1 MDAREPDPGF
11 RYWAFVS
18 YSHQDESWGR
28 WLHRALESWRLPQ
41 GLVGAPIA
49 AGVVPARLAP
59 VFRDRDELP
68 TATDLGQTVSEA
80 LRQSWSLVVVCSPAA
95 AASRWVNEEV
105 RAFQRLGRGDRI
117 HCLLVAGEGNDP
129 TPCFPPALREAAGF
143 GEPVAADVRR
153 GGDGRSAARLK
164 LVAGILGLPYD
175 RLVQRD
181 HQRSYRR
188 VVAFAAAAVFAL
200 AVLATFTLVTLSSR
214 REAEAQRGHA
224 EGLVEF
230 MLGDLRRKLEPE
242 GKLATLDAVGKEAL
256 AYYAAQDPASLDADA
271 LARRARA
278 LHQIGEVADQRGQLD
293 DALAVFRQAADSTAE
308 LLARDPDN
316 SQRIFDHAQS
326 VYWVGVIAYQ
336 RGQYASAETAFRDYK
351 RLASR
356 LVEMDPDDVRWL
368 TETSYADS
376 NLGTLLKASG
386 RTDEAAQLFEEALAT
401 AKVVADR
408 SPADVKLRFEL
419 AQAHAWLADAR
430 AEQGQLGDAQ
440 DQREAEVAIYEQIL
454 ATDTHNRDAQ
464 DGLLV
469 AERELGQLAMNRGRT
484 ALAVMQLQRATA
496 LADVLLQ
503 SDRENTTFLD
513 HASSAHVDLATALG
527 VTGQFRQAKAEA
539 SRARSLA
546 TSLVG
551 RDPTVIGWQVRLG
564 KSLLAQATLDGKDD
578 ALDSLRVIQGVLQ
591 RLDALGSAQ
600 REDRQARLL
609 YAHCLLAIADRQ
621 ATLGDTAQ
629 ARRDRQEAVA
639 TIGRVH
645 ALKGPEADAMLAV
658 ALVAL
663 DRGAEAAPLMRHLA
677 AIGYREPSFERFA
690 VTFNHAADAPTEQ
703 ASLLKGG

>member
-129 TPCFPPALREAAGF
+129 TPCFPSALREAVGF

-293 DALAVFRQAADSTAE
+293 DALAVFREAARSTAE
-308 LLARDPDN
+308 LLARDRDN
-316 SQRIFDHAQS
+316 PQRIFDHAQS
-326 VYWVGVIAYQ
+326 VYWVGLIAHQ
-336 RGQYASAETAFRDYK
+336 RGQDNSAESAFREYK
-351 RLASR
+351 ALADR
-356 LVEMDPDDVRWL
+356 LVAKDPANLQWQA
-368 TETSYADS
+368 ESSYADS
-376 NLGTLLKASG
+376 NLGTLLYNRG
-386 RTDEAAQLFEEALAT
+386 RADDAAALFERTLQASRLVAAADPQDLANQ
-401 AKVVADR
+401 
-408 SPADVKLRFEL
+408 FEL
-419 AQAHAWLADAR
+419 AQSHAWLADAR
-430 AEQGQLGDAQ
+430 LEQGRLQEAIT
-440 DQREAEVAIYEQIL
+440 QRESEIALYERIL
-454 ATDTHNRDAQ
+454 QTDSTNRDARE
-464 DGLLV
+464 GLLV
-469 AERELGQLAMNRGRT
+469 AETALGQLSLLQGRVE
-484 ALAVMQLQRATA
+484 LAVLQLQRATA
-496 LADVLLQ
+496 LAAELIAP
-503 SDRENTTFLD
+503 DRENTRILD
-513 HASSAHVDLATALG
+513 YASTAEMML
-527 VTGQFRQAKAEA
+527 AKAMKA
-539 SRARSLA
+539 SGDIDAARAAAERARALA
-546 TSLVG
+546 ASLVE
-551 RDPTVIGWQVRLG
+551 RDASVVAWQIRLG
-564 KSLLAQATLDGKDD
+564 QGLLQQAAIGSGG
-578 ALDSLRVIQGVLQ
+578 ALDNLRTVQGVMQ
-591 RLDALGSAQ
+591 RLDALAAPA
-600 REDRQARLL
+600 RDNRQARLL
-609 YAHCLLAIADRQ
+609 YAQCLLMAADSHV
-621 ATLGDTAQ
+621 ALGDPLEAGRSWQKAVSMINEDVALHGPVAQ
-629 ARRDRQEAVA
+629 A
-639 TIGRVH
+639 
-645 ALKGPEADAMLAV
+645 LLFV
-658 ALVAL
+658 ALGHL
-663 DRGAEAAPLMRHLA
+663 QRTGEARSVLA
-677 AIGYREPSFERFA
+677 RLRSIGYRDREFERFA
-690 VTFNHAADAPTEQ
+690 ESFTDKDPAHMAGTEI
-703 ASLLKGG
+703 AGP

>member
-293 DALAVFRQAADSTAE
+293 DALAVFREAARSTAE
-308 LLARDPDN
+308 LLARDRDN
-316 SQRIFDHAQS
+316 PQRIFDHAQS
-326 VYWVGVIAYQ
+326 VYWVGLIAHQ
-336 RGQYASAETAFRDYK
+336 RGQDNSAESAFREYK
-351 RLASR
+351 ALADR
-356 LVEMDPDDVRWL
+356 LVAKDPANLQWQA
-368 TETSYADS
+368 ESSYADS
-376 NLGTLLKASG
+376 NLGTLLYNRG
-386 RTDEAAQLFEEALAT
+386 RADDAAALFERTLQASRLVAAADPQDLANQ
-401 AKVVADR
+401 
-408 SPADVKLRFEL
+408 FEL
-419 AQAHAWLADAR
+419 AQSHAWLADAR
-430 AEQGQLGDAQ
+430 LEQGRLQEAIT
-440 DQREAEVAIYEQIL
+440 QRESEIALYERIL
-454 ATDTHNRDAQ
+454 QTDSTNRDARE
-464 DGLLV
+464 GLLV
-469 AERELGQLAMNRGRT
+469 AETALGQLSLLQGRVE
-484 ALAVMQLQRATA
+484 LAVLQLQRATA
-496 LADVLLQ
+496 LAAELIAP
-503 SDRENTTFLD
+503 DRENTRILD
-513 HASSAHVDLATALG
+513 YASTAEMML
-527 VTGQFRQAKAEA
+527 AKAMKA
-539 SRARSLA
+539 SGDIDAARAAAERARALA
-546 TSLVG
+546 ASLVE
-551 RDPTVIGWQVRLG
+551 RDASVVAWQIRLG
-564 KSLLAQATLDGKDD
+564 QGLLQQAAIGSGG
-578 ALDSLRVIQGVLQ
+578 ALDNLRTVQGVMQ
-591 RLDALGSAQ
+591 RLDALAAPA
-600 REDRQARLL
+600 RDNRQARLL
-609 YAHCLLAIADRQ
+609 YAQCLLMAADSHV
-621 ATLGDTAQ
+621 ALGDPLEAGRSWQKAVSMINEDVALHGPVAQ
-629 ARRDRQEAVA
+629 A
-639 TIGRVH
+639 
-645 ALKGPEADAMLAV
+645 LLFV
-658 ALVAL
+658 ALGHL
-663 DRGAEAAPLMRHLA
+663 QRTGEARSVLA
-677 AIGYREPSFERFA
+677 RLRSIGYRDREFERFA
-690 VTFNHAADAPTEQ
+690 ESFTDKDPAHMAGTEI
-703 ASLLKGG
+703 AGP